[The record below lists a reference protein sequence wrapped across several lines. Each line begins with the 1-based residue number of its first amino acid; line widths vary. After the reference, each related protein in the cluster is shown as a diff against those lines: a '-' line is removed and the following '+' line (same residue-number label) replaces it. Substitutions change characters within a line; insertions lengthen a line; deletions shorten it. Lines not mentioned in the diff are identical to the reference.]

1 MSRATVNKSA
11 AIRALLKGRTERN
24 PILFADFH
32 QAFEKRCQMVI
43 GRTRLRSF
51 VSMLKSTTDPQI
63 RAIGRGDS
71 VRYWWQQ

>member
-1 MSRATVNKSA
+1 MRHTINKSA

-63 RAIGRGDS
+63 QTTGRAHGLA
-71 VRYWWQQ
+71 YWCKG